1 MHYTLRR
8 ASIHAVPAS
17 RTLERRVNGEAELLE
32 RIATGDER
40 ALEELHFVLAP
51 KVFALALRML
61 RVKEE
66 AEEVL
71 QDTFVHVFRDTAR
84 RGAGAIHPRAFVF
97 TITRNLCLSR
107 LRARNARP
115 VIAPDLEYED
125 LGSVSGVVEPSDG
138 VNRVVVRA
146 ALARLAVDERTLLEE
161 MYFDGWTHT
170 ELSERTGLPL
180 GTVKA
185 KLRRALLKLRGI
197 LEPA

>member
-1 MHYTLRR
+1 
-8 ASIHAVPAS
+8 
-17 RTLERRVNGEAELLE
+17 VNGEAELLE

-40 ALEELHFVLAP
+40 ALEELHFALAP

-84 RGAGAIHPRAFVF
+84 RGAGALHPRAFVF

-115 VIAPDLEYED
+115 IIAPDLEVED
-125 LGSVSGVVEPSDG
+125 FGAVSAAAVVEPSDG

-161 MYFDGWTHT
+161 MYFDGWTHS

>member
-1 MHYTLRR
+1 MHYTLRC
-8 ASIHAVPAS
+8 ASNQAFAAS
-17 RTLERRVNGEAELLE
+17 RTLERRVNGEAQLLE

-40 ALEELHFVLAP
+40 ALEELHFALAP
-51 KVFALALRML
+51 KVFALALRIL

-84 RGAGAIHPRAFVF
+84 RGAGALHPRAFVF

-115 VIAPDLEYED
+115 IIAPDLEYED
-125 LGSVSGVVEPSDG
+125 LGLISGVVEPADG
-138 VNRVVVRA
+138 VNRVVVRT
-146 ALARLAVDERTLLEE
+146 ALARLAVDERSLLEE
-161 MYFDGWTHT
+161 MYFDGWTHA

-197 LEPA
+197 LEPV